1 MKRRMQ
7 SVFSRLRIRTK
18 RTKERRL
25 KRSISC
31 GAGETFRRKIKKDL
45 KHHKQDPQVS
55 SIVNRL
61 NDDKEADR
69 DRDSDFNVGEPRPRG

>member
-31 GAGETFRRKIKKDL
+31 GAGETFRRKIKKR
-45 KHHKQDPQVS
+45 PQTPQTRSTGV
-55 SIVNRL
+55 
-61 NDDKEADR
+61 
-69 DRDSDFNVGEPRPRG
+69 